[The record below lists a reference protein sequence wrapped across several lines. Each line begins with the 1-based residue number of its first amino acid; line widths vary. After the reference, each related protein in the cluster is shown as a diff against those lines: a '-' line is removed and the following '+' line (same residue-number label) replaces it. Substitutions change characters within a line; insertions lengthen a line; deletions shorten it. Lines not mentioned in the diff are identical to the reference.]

1 MRRDAPAR
9 AERLT
14 PVRRVRGPAG
24 MVADEERTE
33 TPTLDEIR
41 RALTPVGEQGP
52 LGADAAVLVPLYG
65 QGRDLDLLLTR
76 RRKDLSSHPGQ
87 ISFPGGRREPSDGD
101 LLETA
106 LREAREEVGI
116 DADDTTV
123 LGFLTDLRTHR
134 TEPVATYV
142 AHVAGDPPDEPASRE
157 EVEEIVVVPLEAFL
171 DPASYESRA
180 TGRRRGGY
188 LVHYWHLPQ
197 GTVWG
202 LTGRMVARL
211 LVRVLGWSP
220 PGEPRIVED
229 RDGFRP

>member
-1 MRRDAPAR
+1 
-9 AERLT
+9 
-14 PVRRVRGPAG
+14 
-24 MVADEERTE
+24 MVAAAE
-33 TPTLDEIR
+33 PPKSPSLDEIR
-41 RALTPVGEQGP
+41 EALSPIKGAADGP
-52 LGADAAVLVPLYG
+52 AEAAVLVPLYG
-65 QGRDLDLLLTR
+65 EGRSLDLLLTR
-76 RRKDLSSHPGQ
+76 RREDLSSHPGQ

-116 DADDTTV
+116 DADDTTI

-134 TEPVATYV
+134 VEPVATYV
-142 AHVAGDPPDEPASRE
+142 AHVAGEPPAEPASRE

-180 TGRRRGGY
+180 TGRKRGGV
-188 LVHYWHLPQ
+188 LVHYWDLPQ

-220 PGEPRIVED
+220 PGTPRIVED
-229 RDGFRP
+229 REGFQP

>member
-1 MRRDAPAR
+1 
-9 AERLT
+9 
-14 PVRRVRGPAG
+14 
-24 MVADEERTE
+24 MVAEEE
-33 TPTLDEIR
+33 TPESPSLDEIR
-41 RALTPVGEQGP
+41 EALSPAKGAARGP
-52 LGADAAVLVPLYG
+52 ADAAVLVPLYG

-87 ISFPGGRREPSDGD
+87 ISFPGGRREPSDRD

-106 LREAREEVGI
+106 LREAGEEVGI
-116 DADDTTV
+116 AAGDTTV

-134 TEPVATYV
+134 EEPVATYV
-142 AHVAGDPPDEPASRE
+142 AHVAGDPPDEPASRA

-211 LVRVLGWSP
+211 LVRVMGWSP

-229 RDGFRP
+229 REGFRP